1 VTTPDSSFVT
11 TDHLPLPEVVD
22 AATDRDRYAA
32 CVAVVA
38 RAMMGASDGAGAL
51 REAMEGICT
60 VAGWPEGEAWL
71 PTATGDGLRLTA
83 LRVEPAA
90 ALEVFAVE
98 RRAPPVPDDPVV
110 RAWRDRRPVWR
121 HEVPGALADAAELR
135 SVLALPVVVGDAP
148 LAVLAW
154 HLHHATPD
162 DERLAARLPDLGRL
176 LGELLLRLRTQEDL
190 RLSESRLVEAQQAAR
205 LGHWHYDV
213 DTGALELSD
222 ELLRILGFEDHE
234 PRPGIADAIGRLSA
248 SDAAQTEL
256 LMARCIEY
264 GESYAL
270 DQQVQLPD
278 GRRRWLHAT
287 GRPVRDGAGRII
299 GVAGTSQDITPRRR
313 AEERLAQRERE
324 LRSLLE
330 NAQDVVAR
338 FGRDGRTQ
346 YINPVVARFT
356 GLSPE
361 EFVGRT
367 VAECGLPAD
376 FCALWSE
383 LLARSFATG
392 EPQEAQFVFD
402 TPDGPRDFLSRTV
415 AERSPDGG
423 VQTVL
428 VVSRDI
434 TALYQLQRRLA
445 VSEERLQLALQ
456 GAREG
461 YWDRDLVR
469 DELVVSPRSAE
480 MLGVA
485 PGAMGRAFVEW
496 LALVHPE
503 DEPRRAAAVQA
514 HLAGRTPQYDVE
526 YRVRRADGRWL
537 WLLERGA
544 VTHRDGDGRPQRLVG
559 THTELTAQRAEREE
573 REMLLAQVAQA
584 ERAEALGRMAG
595 EVALDF
601 NTLLTV
607 IRATCDLLMGRP
619 ELSADVRGSI
629 ADMQG
634 AAVRASVLTARL
646 VALGGG
652 FSPPAIAFVRP
663 RPGPAPGLVLL
674 VEDEA
679 AVRQITERLLVG
691 LGYDVCSAAD
701 AEAALRLA
709 AVHGPAM
716 QAVVT
721 DVVMPGLDGR
731 ELAARLRQQFPA
743 LPVLFMSGY
752 VPDADSPLGD
762 DTPQTGFL
770 QKPFTQDELRE
781 RLAALL
787 VRV

>member
-1 VTTPDSSFVT
+1 MTSDR
-11 TDHLPLPEVVD
+11 LPSPQAIH

-38 RAMMGASDGAGAL
+38 RAMMGASNGVGAL
-51 REAMEGICT
+51 REALEGICEVT
-60 VAGWPEGEAWL
+60 GWPEGEAWL
-71 PTATGDGLRLTA
+71 PTASGDGLRLTA
-83 LRVEPAA
+83 LWVAPAA
-90 ALEVFAVE
+90 ALEAFAVE
-98 RRAPPVPDDPVV
+98 RRAPPAPDDPVV
-110 RAWRDRRPVWR
+110 HAWRERRPVWR
-121 HEVPGALADAAELR
+121 HDLPGALADAAGLR
-135 SVLALPVVVGDAP
+135 SVLALPVAAGDAP
-148 LAVLAW
+148 LAVLVW

-162 DERLAARLPDLGRL
+162 DERLAVRLPELGRL

-190 RLSESRLVEAQQAAR
+190 RLSETRLVEAQRAAR
-205 LGHWHYDV
+205 LGHWRYDV

-234 PRPGIADAIGRLSA
+234 PRPTIADAIRRLAA

-256 LMARCIEY
+256 LITRCIEY
-264 GESYAL
+264 GEAYAM
-270 DQQVQLPD
+270 DQQVLLPD
-278 GRRRWLHAT
+278 GQRRWLHAT
-287 GRPVRDGAGRII
+287 GRPLRDGAGRIV

-338 FGRDGRTQ
+338 FGRDERTR
-346 YINPVVARFT
+346 YINPVVARYT
-356 GLSPE
+356 GLAPE

-367 VAECGLPAD
+367 MAECGLPPE
-376 FCALWSE
+376 FCALWSD

-392 EPQEAQFVFD
+392 EPQETQFVFE

-415 AERSPDGG
+415 AERGPDGS
-423 VQTVL
+423 VQSVL

-434 TALYQLQRRLA
+434 TTISQLQRRLA

-461 YWDRDLVR
+461 YWDRDLAR

-485 PGAMGRAFVEW
+485 PGAMGRAFADW

-514 HLAGRTPQYDVE
+514 HLDGRTPQYDVE

-573 REMLLAQVAQA
+573 RETLLAQVAQA

-601 NTLLTV
+601 NNLLTV
-607 IRATCDLLMGRP
+607 IRATCDLLMDRP
-619 ELSADVRGSI
+619 GLAADVRGSV
-629 ADMQG
+629 ADMQT
-634 AAVRASVLTARL
+634 AAVRASTLTARL

-652 FSPPAIAFVRP
+652 FSPPAIAAVRP
-663 RPGPAPGLVLL
+663 RSGPAPGMVLL

-679 AVRQITERLLVG
+679 AVRQITERLLRG
-691 LGYDVCSAAD
+691 LGYDVRSAAD

-709 AVHGPAM
+709 AVHGPAL

-731 ELAARLRQQFPA
+731 QLAARLRQQLPA

-752 VPDADSPLGD
+752 VPDADSPLAD
-762 DTPQTGFL
+762 DTSQTGFL

-787 VRV
+787 VRA